1 MNEAAEP
8 FRGVDAVLASE
19 LGARALERAL
29 TLGWIDRLADGR
41 LAPRQLPQAGA
52 LTPTGMALLLGQL
65 QASGVLEAAG
75 SIGLT
80 AGFRH
85 VLQARDL
92 LEARLWFLLAIAKD
106 VHERFPLLLADP
118 GAFVQQAEVF
128 RLFDYSRALTTSPDD
143 LAATARWV
151 RYTTALTRYES
162 PLLSP
167 LLGLEAARQL
177 LDVGGNSG
185 EFALH
190 LAAIHPQ
197 LSATVVDL
205 PGVCQL
211 GVRNIA
217 NRRGAERV
225 AFAPRDIRAEPLPGP
240 VDTVV
245 FKSVLHDWPEDMAAR
260 FIGAARRALDPGGRL
275 LIIERAPELPLDR
288 PMPFS
293 VLANLVFLPFF
304 RPASAYAKLLE
315 AQGFMV
321 ESVRQVVLDMP
332 FQVIAA
338 RRRQG

>member
-1 MNEAAEP
+1 MNEAAKP

-19 LGARALERAL
+19 LGARALDRAL
-29 TLGWIDRLADGR
+29 VLGWIDRLANED
-41 LAPRQLPQAGA
+41 LEPRELPKAA
-52 LTPTGMALLLGQL
+52 ELTPTGLALLLGQL
-65 QASGVLEAAG
+65 KASGVLEGAN

-80 AGFRH
+80 AGFRQ
-85 VLQARDL
+85 VLEARDL

-106 VHERFPLLLADP
+106 VHERFALLLADP

-128 RLFDYSRALTTSPDD
+128 RLFDYSRALTTSPEH

-151 RYTTALTRYES
+151 SYTTALTKYEG

-167 LLGLEAARQL
+167 LLGLEATRKL

-190 LAAIHPQ
+190 LAAIHPH

-205 PGVCQL
+205 PAVCQL
-211 GVRNIA
+211 GARNVVY
-217 NRRGAERV
+217 RPGAERV
-225 AFAPRDIRAEPLPGP
+225 SFAPRDIRAERLPGP

-260 FIGAARRALDPGGRL
+260 FIAAAREALYPGGRL
-275 LIIERAPELPLDR
+275 LIVERAPELALDQ

-293 VLANLVFLPFF
+293 MLANLIFLPFF

-315 AQGFMV
+315 AQGFVV
-321 ESVRQVVLDMP
+321 ETVRSVVLDMP

-338 RRRQG
+338 RKQAI

>member
-1 MNEAAEP
+1 MNGAAEP

-29 TLGWIDRLADGR
+29 TLGWIDRLTHRNLELRELPHADE
-41 LAPRQLPQAGA
+41 
-52 LTPTGMALLLGQL
+52 LTPTGSALLLGQL
-65 QASGVLEAAG
+65 KSSGVLEGAG

-80 AGFRH
+80 ERFRR

-106 VHERFPLLLADP
+106 VHEHFPLLLADP

-128 RLFDYSRALTTSPDD
+128 RLFDYSRALTMSPEN

-151 RYTTALTRYES
+151 GYTTALTKYEG

-167 LLGLEAARQL
+167 LLGLEATRRL

-190 LAAIHPQ
+190 VAATHPQ
-197 LSATVVDL
+197 LRAAVVDL
-205 PGVCQL
+205 PGVCHL
-211 GVRNIA
+211 GALNIA
-217 NRRGAERV
+217 NRPGAERV
-225 AFAPRDIRAEPLPGP
+225 AFVPRDIRREHLPGP

-260 FIGAARRALDPGGRL
+260 FIAAARQVLDPGGRL
-275 LIIERAPELPLDR
+275 LIVERAPELPLDQ
-288 PMPFS
+288 PMPFAM
-293 VLANLVFLPFF
+293 LANLVFLPFF
-304 RPASAYAKLLE
+304 RPAPAYAKLLE
-315 AQGFMV
+315 AQGFV
-321 ESVRQVVLDMP
+321 VDTVRQVVLDMP

-338 RRRQG
+338 TKPAG

>member
-1 MNEAAEP
+1 MTEAAEP

-29 TLGWIDRLADGR
+29 TLGWIDRLADQQLEAR
-41 LAPRQLPQAGA
+41 ALPQAGE
-52 LTPTGMALLLGQL
+52 LTPAGLALLLGQL
-65 QASGVLEAAG
+65 KANGVLEGAG
-75 SIGLT
+75 SVGLT
-80 AGFRH
+80 AGFRQI
-85 VLQARDL
+85 LETRDL

-128 RLFDYSRALTTSPDD
+128 RLFDYSKALSTSAEH

-151 RYTTALTRYES
+151 DYTTALTRYEG

-167 LLGLEAARQL
+167 MLGLEATRQL

-190 LAAIHPQ
+190 LAATNPQ
-197 LSATVVDL
+197 LSATVIDL
-205 PGVCQL
+205 PAVCHL
-211 GVRNIA
+211 GALNVAGRP
-217 NRRGAERV
+217 GAERV
-225 AFAPRDIRAEPLPGP
+225 AFMPRDIRAQRLPGP

-260 FIGAARRALDPGGRL
+260 FIGAARHALHPGGRL
-275 LIIERAPELPLDR
+275 LIAERAPELALDR
-288 PMPFS
+288 AMPFS
-293 VLANLVFLPFF
+293 MLANLVFLPFF
-304 RPASAYAKLLE
+304 RPAAAYAKMLE
-315 AQGFMV
+315 AQGFVV
-321 ESVRQVVLDMP
+321 ETVRKVVLDMP

-338 RRRQG
+338 RKPAG

>member
-1 MNEAAEP
+1 MGEAAEP
-8 FRGVDAVLASE
+8 FRGIDAILASE

-29 TLGWIDRLADGR
+29 ALGWIDLLADR
-41 LAPRQLPQAGA
+41 VLEPRALPSAGE
-52 LTPTGMALLLGQL
+52 LTPTGLALLLGQL
-65 QASGVLEAAG
+65 KASGVVEGAS

-80 AGFRH
+80 ARFRQ
-85 VLQARDL
+85 VLEARDL

-106 VHERFPLLLADP
+106 VHERFALLLADP

-128 RLFDYSRALTTSPDD
+128 RLFDYSQALTTSPEH

-151 RYTTALTRYES
+151 SYTTALTRYEG

-167 LLGLEAARQL
+167 MLGLDTARQL

-190 LAAIHPQ
+190 LVAIHPQ

-205 PGVCQL
+205 PAVCQL
-211 GVRNIA
+211 GALNIA
-217 NRRGAERV
+217 NRQGAERV
-225 AFAPRDIRAEPLPGP
+225 TFAPRDIRAGRLPGP

-260 FIGAARRALDPGGRL
+260 FIGAAREALYPGGRL
-275 LIIERAPELPLDR
+275 LIVERAPELTLDQA
-288 PMPFS
+288 MPFS
-293 VLANLVFLPFF
+293 MLANLVFLPFF

-315 AQGFMV
+315 AQGFIV
-321 ESVRQVVLDMP
+321 ETVRNVVLDMP

-338 RRRQG
+338 RKPAV